1 MTSGRSSARW
11 QGVLAGLVTFGVVIV
26 PSAAIV
32 YGAQTGSVGSV
43 SVSGFGGS
51 AVVVLGAISIAI
63 GVVVSRAY
71 RSDPNRRPGE
81 VWSTW
86 FSGFVVLVIG
96 SWVVPFLV
104 LFVFIDSDH
113 ALADRMAAVLFV
125 WTAAHLAVA
134 ALAGLLMK
142 SLSGTPPPVD

>member
-1 MTSGRSSARW
+1 MSVGSSARW
-11 QGVLAGLVTFGVVIV
+11 QGVLAGLVTFGVVIL

-43 SVSGFGGS
+43 SVSGFGGF
-51 AVVVLGAISIAI
+51 AVVVLGAISVAT

-71 RSDPNRRPGE
+71 RSDPTRRPGE

-113 ALADRMAAVLFV
+113 ALADRMAAVLLV
-125 WTAAHLAVA
+125 WTIAHLAVA
-134 ALAGLLMK
+134 ALAGFVMR
-142 SLSGTPPPVD
+142 SLSGTPRPVD